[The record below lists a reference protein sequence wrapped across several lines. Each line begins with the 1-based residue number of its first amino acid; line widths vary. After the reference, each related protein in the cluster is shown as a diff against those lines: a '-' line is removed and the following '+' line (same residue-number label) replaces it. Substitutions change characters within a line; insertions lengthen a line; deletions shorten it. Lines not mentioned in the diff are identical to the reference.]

1 MGKELKLEAQAR
13 ADEKNKD
20 LRKSGFIPAVVYGA
34 GQETTNLKLKLQD
47 FKKVFAIA
55 GESTLINLSLDG
67 KDAVKVIVK
76 SIQKD
81 AVKDEIIH
89 VDFYAIDMKKKIEV
103 EIPLNFIG
111 ESKAVK
117 ELGGTLITNME
128 TVHVQCLPG
137 DLVESLDID
146 LSILEDFSNTLRVAD
161 VKSPETIEI
170 TNDENQTVATV
181 AMPRT
186 AKQIEEMEKEE
197 RGETES
203 EEEKEAR
210 EEGEAPAEEQKSK

>member
-20 LRKSGFIPAVVYGA
+20 LREDGFIPAVIYGA

-47 FKKVFAIA
+47 FKKVFAVT
-55 GESTLINLSLDG
+55 GESTLINLSIDG

-103 EIPLNFIG
+103 ETPLNFIG
-111 ESKAVK
+111 ESKAVR
-117 ELGGTLITNME
+117 ELGGTLLTNME
-128 TVHVQCLPG
+128 TVHVECLP
-137 DLVESLDID
+137 DNLVESLDID
-146 LSILEDFSNTLRVAD
+146 LSILEDFNSTLRVAD
-161 VKSPETIEI
+161 IQSPDNIEI
-170 TNDENQTVATV
+170 IDDEHQTVATV

-186 AKQIEEMEKEE
+186 AAQIEEMERED
-197 RGETES
+197 RGEVEVD
-203 EEEKEAR
+203 EEKN
-210 EEGEAPAEEQKSK
+210 EEDKKEDAEEQKSE